1 MGNQRSVAIADG
13 HLSPR
18 TLKRQLSEYALHS
31 EKQVSVVKSS
41 RLYDNDFS
49 YEEGLVPGI
58 DDEQTPVSPYAL
70 SWATSP
76 SANLSIHGDADAYKI
91 LNDDDQKVKSEAIT
105 ALQLEKIV
113 SSECRLSHE
122 DVFASESEFYLHD
135 ELSSLSASSGRED
148 SITISEISISRPSSP
163 EPELQISL
171 SPRSD
176 VGDGCDG
183 FFPPTPRG
191 HSPESRAET
200 VCTPTSVRKFS
211 LTLIPNLDSSDTPHG
226 TRLSR
231 RGGVCAFDENQ
242 IPASIR
248 SLRSQHS
255 EFENFGGGPCP
266 EEGRTSHRRVKSLR
280 DWTTT
285 PIESTSS
292 ETLASPHPRR
302 SLRRART
309 EYNSISSWRT
319 RTFVEGSTTP
329 NLIGGCHIP

>member
-1 MGNQRSVAIADG
+1 MGNQRSVAIGDG

-18 TLKRQLSEYALHS
+18 TLKHQLSEYALHS

-91 LNDDDQKVKSEAIT
+91 L
-105 ALQLEKIV
+105 
-113 SSECRLSHE
+113 
-122 DVFASESEFYLHD
+122 
-135 ELSSLSASSGRED
+135 SGRED

-176 VGDGCDG
+176 VGDG

-191 HSPESRAET
+191 HSPESRTET

-302 SLRRART
+302 SLRRARNFSRSIRTFNSPKT

-329 NLIGGCHIP
+329 NLVGGCHIP